1 MTAVSKAFGQ
11 INASIEKIRELMKE
25 CSSDELF
32 DIEGALAELSVEAEE
47 LGDEKI
53 EAEVSEQLKDLENLL

>member
-1 MTAVSKAFGQ
+1 MSKAFGQ
-11 INASIEKIRELMKE
+11 VNTMVEKIRELMKE

-32 DIEGALAELSVEAEE
+32 DIEGALSELAVEAEE